1 MMSVRNT
8 ALFFLTILSG
18 LTFMV
23 TGCGPMKSEPKGLDS
38 DTILEEFVEM
48 DTTIYGT
55 CGEGTT
61 MHMLQLV
68 TDQGDT
74 LFFNMNDADV
84 DAGTIV
90 GGILVGDRI
99 AVIGT
104 ESEDGQKVIRGIN
117 LTTLIGK
124 WTSLDKNFEIQE
136 GGVVS
141 SHIRTESNPW
151 SAWKVLN
158 GKLLLNTDTF
168 LVTNLDADSLYL
180 ENEKGIFAYR
190 RQ

>member
-1 MMSVRNT
+1 
-8 ALFFLTILSG
+8 
-18 LTFMV
+18 
-23 TGCGPMKSEPKGLDS
+23 
-38 DTILEEFVEM
+38 
-48 DTTIYGT
+48 
-55 CGEGTT
+55 
-61 MHMLQLV
+61 MLQLV

-180 ENEKGIFAYR
+180 ENEKGIFALFTARKYVAFRYR
-190 RQ
+190 GRTKWSVYHQCEW